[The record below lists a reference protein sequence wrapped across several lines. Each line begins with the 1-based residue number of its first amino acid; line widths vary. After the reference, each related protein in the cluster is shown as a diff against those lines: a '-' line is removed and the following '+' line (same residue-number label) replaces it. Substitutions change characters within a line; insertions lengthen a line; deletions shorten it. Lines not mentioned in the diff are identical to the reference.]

1 MAETF
6 LFYDIETTGLSRAFD
21 QILEFA
27 AIRTDLELNEID
39 RFTAKIRLRPDVIPS
54 AAAIL
59 VTRLRIADC
68 LSGRCEYDAMRD
80 IHAQLNRPGTV
91 SIGYNSIGFD
101 DEFLRFGFHR
111 NLLPPYTHQ
120 FANGCRRMDLLPIT
134 LMYWLYRR
142 EVLKWPE
149 PNGRASLKLEDI
161 GALNSLFSG
170 PSHQAIRDVEAA
182 LRLARLLAR
191 EERMWR
197 YLEGC
202 FRTDIDAR
210 RMEELPVAVSSAS
223 GDHRLAVLVA
233 GEFGTRLRFQAPV
246 ISLGHSIPYPKQ
258 SLWLR
263 LDQPDLRGCREES
276 LAACTWVARKRAG
289 EPGILLPP
297 TERYLEPIGPERRRQ
312 MQANLDWLRS
322 QPALFARIADHH
334 RHFRYAFIPD
344 LDADASL
351 YQTGFL
357 PRADEALCRAFHAA
371 AFDEK
376 VKIAARFSNP
386 AARILAERIL
396 FRNYDNPLPP
406 HLIRARDAFQRRI
419 CRKEA
424 LTDYTG
430 NRRTTPQS
438 ALAEISEIRRS
449 AGLGDAERRL
459 LDDLQDHILRRFPC
473 GAPAQQQPLL

>member
-27 AIRTDLELNEID
+27 AIRTDGGLNEID
-39 RFTAKIRLRPDVIPS
+39 RFTTKIRLRPDVIPS

-59 VTRLRIADC
+59 VTRLRVADC

-80 IHAQLNRPGTV
+80 IHAQLNRPGTI

-142 EVLKWPE
+142 DLLKWPE
-149 PNGRASLKLEDI
+149 PNGKSSLKLEDI
-161 GALNSLFSG
+161 GAANGLFSG
-170 PSHQAIRDVEAA
+170 PSHQALTDVEAA

-191 EERMWR
+191 EQRMWQ
-197 YLEGC
+197 YLDGC
-202 FRTDIDAR
+202 FRGDIDAR
-210 RMEELPVAVSSAS
+210 RTQELPVAVSSAL

-233 GEFGTRLRFQAPV
+233 GEFGTRQRFQAPV

-263 LDQPDLRGCREES
+263 MDQPALRSCREETV
-276 LAACTWVARKRAG
+276 AASTWVARKRAG

-297 TERYLEPIGPERRRQ
+297 TGRYMEPIDPERRAQ
-312 MQANLDWLRS
+312 MQANLEWIRS
-322 QPALFARIADHH
+322 QPVVFDRIADHH
-334 RHFRYAFIPD
+334 RNFRYAFIPD
-344 LDADASL
+344 LDPDASL
-351 YQTGFL
+351 YQTGFWS
-357 PRADEALCRAFHAA
+357 RADEALCRAFHAA
-371 AFDEK
+371 STEEK
-376 VKIAARFSNP
+376 MALPERFASP
-386 AARILAERIL
+386 EARILAQRLL
-396 FRNYDNPLPP
+396 FRNFDEGLPP
-406 HLIRARDAFQRRI
+406 PLVQARSRHHQRI
-419 CRKEA
+419 CSA
-424 LTDYTG
+424 TPMTDVTG
-430 NRRTTPQS
+430 TPRTTPPAS
-438 ALAEISEIRRS
+438 LAEIQRLRESPEVDEN
-449 AGLGDAERRL
+449 GRRL
-459 LDDLQDHILRRFPC
+459 LNELDDYISWRFLSPEVS
-473 GAPAQQQPLL
+473 

>member
-134 LMYWLYRR
+134 LTYWLYRR

-149 PNGRASLKLEDI
+149 PNGRASLKLDDI
-161 GALNSLFSG
+161 GALNGLFSG

-344 LDADASL
+344 LDPDASL
-351 YQTGFL
+351 YQTGFWSR
-357 PRADEALCRAFHAA
+357 PDEALCRAFHAA
-371 AFDEK
+371 STAEK
-376 VKIAARFSNP
+376 MAMADRFASP
-386 AARILAERIL
+386 EARILAQRIL
-396 FRNYDNPLPP
+396 FRNFDEGLTPELT
-406 HLIRARDAFQRRI
+406 RARSRHHQRVSS
-419 CRKEA
+419 A
-424 LTDYTG
+424 TPMTDVAGTP
-430 NRRTTPQS
+430 RTTPQVG
-438 ALAEISEIRRS
+438 AAEILRLRESPEVDE
-449 AGLGDAERRL
+449 AGRRL
-459 LDDLQDHILRRFPC
+459 LNELYDYITQRFSGP
-473 GAPAQQQPLL
+473 GVA